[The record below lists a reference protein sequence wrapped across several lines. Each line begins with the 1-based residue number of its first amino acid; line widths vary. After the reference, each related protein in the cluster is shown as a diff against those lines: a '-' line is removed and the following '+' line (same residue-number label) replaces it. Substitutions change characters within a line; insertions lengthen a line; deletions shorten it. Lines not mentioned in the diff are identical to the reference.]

1 MRHRATLWALQ
12 HQQTIVSWN
21 WDYQA
26 ATGRQEAVVPLLE
39 VLIWGAAEAQI
50 GQAAKGAKLSTCSS
64 QVTDIIKLR
73 EISMRQALP

>member
-50 GQAAKGAKLSTCSS
+50 GQAA
-64 QVTDIIKLR
+64 
-73 EISMRQALP
+73 